1 MRVPPIHRSH
11 IAALSKLYEQQLER
25 LRIDPEIKKQYD
37 EIRLLR
43 ERLRVA
49 LNRKK
54 LRPPPQHT
62 SRVAIDQWKT
72 RLMHR

>member
-1 MRVPPIHRSH
+1 MRVPPIQSSH

-25 LRIDPEIKKQYD
+25 LRIDPEIEKQYG

-43 ERLRVA
+43 ERLRLA

-54 LRPPPQHT
+54 LVPP
-62 SRVAIDQWKT
+62 
-72 RLMHR
+72 L